1 VADPEGTEP
10 AHDDRWRSVSRGV
23 FSVEAGTGDTPRDV
37 VFRVELSDGHT
48 EEVHFQV
55 PALIWC
61 GTYDPSREYET
72 GDAVAWNGAS
82 WFCCASFSQN
92 VPPGEGPAWALMA
105 KQGRPGQRGEK
116 GDQGERGERGADG
129 RDGNGIKSVTLE
141 GTVLLFELTDGSVQ
155 HVEIQV

>member
-1 VADPEGTEP
+1 
-10 AHDDRWRSVSRGV
+10 
-23 FSVEAGTGDTPRDV
+23 
-37 VFRVELSDGHT
+37 
-48 EEVHFQV
+48 
-55 PALIWC
+55 
-61 GTYDPSREYET
+61 
-72 GDAVAWNGAS
+72 
-82 WFCCASFSQN
+82 
-92 VPPGEGPAWALMA
+92 MA